1 MKIEELVA
9 GLKEQG
15 LSDDEIK
22 AELEKIKAD
31 IDAFLGA
38 KDEKQAE
45 EVIPTAEEEL
55 AKRKEV
61 FGI

>member
-31 IDAFLGA
+31 INAFLGEG
-38 KDEKQAE
+38 KEEE
-45 EVIPTAEEEL
+45 EVKELTPEEEE

>member
-22 AELEKIKAD
+22 VELEKIKAD
-31 IDAFLGA
+31 IDAFLGEA
-38 KDEKQAE
+38 KENQAE
-45 EVIPTAEEEL
+45 VAPTAEEEL

>member
-31 IDAFLGA
+31 IDAFLGEG
-38 KDEKQAE
+38 KEE
-45 EVIPTAEEEL
+45 EVKELTPEEE

>member
-22 AELEKIKAD
+22 VELEKIKAD

-38 KDEKQAE
+38 KEEKKE